1 MMIDVDPE
9 HVPCSYDTITVQQPL
24 AAAVLLLVAVGMS
37 YKMNATKDDDVIIQ
51 LSSPRSH

>member
-37 YKMNATKDDDVIIQ
+37 YKMNAKDDDVIIQ

>member
-9 HVPCSYDTITVQQPL
+9 HVPCSYDTITGQQPL

-37 YKMNATKDDDVIIQ
+37 YKMNAKDDDVIIQ